1 MEIGIGFTSGSRK
14 NIKMT
19 IEILGSDYET
29 RPARVARTK
38 VRMKRR
44 KSERGNDRKTYDIRT
59 ASILAYPHQISS
71 HIPSPKPHSL
81 GVKTLP
87 NHAAQLC
94 TAPHHRIQPR
104 VDGGVEEV
112 DAEGVHVRARMNA
125 RGAGRAVSPFE
136 CVFGLEACLL

>member
-1 MEIGIGFTSGSRK
+1 MGFTSGRRK
-14 NIKMT
+14 KIKKDNEM
-19 IEILGSDYET
+19 LGSDQRDASSPCSPNESMHEE
-29 RPARVARTK
+29 K
-38 VRMKRR
+38 K
-44 KSERGNDRKTYDIRT
+44 ERDRKTYYICS
-59 ASILAYPHQISS
+59 ASILAYPNQISS

-94 TAPHHRIQPR
+94 TAPHHRVQPR

-112 DAEGVHVRARMNA
+112 DAEGVHVRAQVNP

-136 CVFGLEACLL
+136 CGFGLEACLL